1 MTAAQSPTYASDQSQ
16 SGARAVGFCISL
28 IIFLIFSQAWVFPLL
43 GDKGDPSASG
53 LVRNLFFPAYGLGII
68 LLATSMTRSTL
79 AALRQ
84 PFLLALMAIIGASIF
99 WSVSP
104 DQTERRVIA
113 IFATTLCSIVIV
125 SRRTWAEVT
134 ELFATGY
141 AVLVILCFAFAILI
155 PSLGV
160 MHELF
165 PGAWRGVWPEK
176 NQLGDNMSMGFCIFL
191 AAAVFRPKRW
201 ALWLG
206 FAGLAAVLILMSQ
219 SKTSLVA
226 AFLGLSTLTFV
237 IIIRRGPVIA
247 TAFTWM
253 AVVVLGS
260 MAGLVL
266 FAPEFFFSLL
276 GKDATFTGRTKIW
289 EPILRQIAQRPW
301 TGYGYG
307 AVWTDLDRWAPL
319 AKITKDAGFR
329 AQHAHNAWL
338 EQWLGLGI
346 PGLVAFVL
354 MQIQFLVS
362 AIVAAYRGIGAVLA
376 LPFFLCYTLMCI
388 TESVAVLYNDFR
400 WVMFTAIAVKLAWP
414 DWRATDDPERLQFGS
429 V

>member
-1 MTAAQSPTYASDQSQ
+1 VTAAQGSVYTDAQPQISW
-16 SGARAVGFCISL
+16 RLVNFCISL
-28 IIFLIFSQAWVFPLL
+28 VIFLIFSQAWVFPLL
-43 GDKGDPSASG
+43 GDKGDPSTSG

-68 LLATSMTRSTL
+68 LLATSVTQSTL

-84 PFLLALMAIIGASIF
+84 PFLLALMVVIGASIF

-104 DQTERRVIA
+104 DQTERRVVA

-125 SRRTWAEVT
+125 SQRTWAEIS
-134 ELFATGY
+134 ELFAT
-141 AVLVILCFAFAILI
+141 AFALLVILCFAFAILI
-155 PSLGV
+155 PSIGV

-165 PGAWRGVWPEK
+165 PGAWRGVWSEK

-191 AAAVFRPKRW
+191 ASAVLRPKRW
-201 ALWLG
+201 WLWLG

-226 AFLGLSTLTFV
+226 AFLGLSALTFV
-237 IIIRRGPVIA
+237 IIIRRGPIIA
-247 TAFTWM
+247 TVFTWM

-260 MAGLVL
+260 VVGLVL
-266 FAPEFFFSLL
+266 FAPDFFFSLL

-289 EPILRQIAQRPW
+289 EPILRQIAERPW

-307 AVWTDLDRWAPL
+307 AVWTDMDRWAPL
-319 AKITKDAGFR
+319 AKITKQAGFR

-338 EQWLGLGI
+338 EQWLGLGLV
-346 PGLVAFVL
+346 GLSAFVL
-354 MQIQFLVS
+354 MQIQFLIS
-362 AIVAAYRGIGAVLA
+362 AIVAAYRGIGAILA
-376 LPFFLCYTLMCI
+376 LPFFICYTLMCV

-414 DWRATDDPERLQFGS
+414 DWRATDDPERLKFGS
-429 V
+429 A